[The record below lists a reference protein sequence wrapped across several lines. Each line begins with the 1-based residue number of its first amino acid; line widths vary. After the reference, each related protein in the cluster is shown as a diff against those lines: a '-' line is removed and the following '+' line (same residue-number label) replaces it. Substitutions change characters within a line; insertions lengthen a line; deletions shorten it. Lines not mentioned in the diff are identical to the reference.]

1 MKKALALVLFGLL
14 PLRMLLSHP
23 FYVGVTE
30 LHFFSDRL
38 ELSARLFTDDFELAL
53 KAEPLGKKADL
64 IKKQPA
70 QIDSLVARYIRQNLF
85 VSLDDERIY
94 PKYVGYEIEED
105 ATWAHF
111 EYPLKQAPRKVR
123 VENHLLL
130 QYFPNQQNITHIEK
144 GNYRRTRR
152 LSSTERVMDVTDL
165 PKN

>member
-1 MKKALALVLFGLL
+1 MKKAVLLIVFGILPARLL
-14 PLRMLLSHP
+14 HSHP
-23 FYVGVTE
+23 FYVSVTE
-30 LHFFSDRL
+30 LHFFADRL
-38 ELSARLFTDDFELAL
+38 ELSARLFTDDFETAL
-53 KAEPLGKKADL
+53 RAEPLGKKADL
-64 IKKQPA
+64 IQKQPA

-85 VSLDDERIY
+85 VSLDDARIY

-111 EYPLKQAPRKVR
+111 EYTLQQAPRKVR

-152 LSSTERVMDVTDL
+152 LSSSERVVDVTDL

>member
-1 MKKALALVLFGLL
+1 MKKAVFLVLFGLL
-14 PLRMLLSHP
+14 PQSVLLSHP
-23 FYVGVTE
+23 FYVSVTE
-30 LHFFSDRL
+30 LHFYADRL
-38 ELSARLFTDDFELAL
+38 ELSARLFTDDFETAL
-53 KAEPLGKKADL
+53 RAEPLGKKVDL

-70 QIDSLVARYIRQNLF
+70 QIDSLVARYVRQNLF
-85 VSLDDERIY
+85 VSLDGERIS

-111 EYPLKQAPRKVR
+111 EYPLHQLPRKVR

-144 GNYRRTRR
+144 GSYRRTRR
-152 LSSTERVMDVTDL
+152 LSSSERVMDVTDL